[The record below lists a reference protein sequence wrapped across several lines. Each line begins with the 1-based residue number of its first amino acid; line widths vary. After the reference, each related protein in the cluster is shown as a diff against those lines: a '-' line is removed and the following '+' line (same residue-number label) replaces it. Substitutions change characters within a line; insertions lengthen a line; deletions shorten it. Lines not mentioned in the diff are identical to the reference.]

1 MNKKIILKIVILI
14 FSLWAIFVIID
25 CFRMHN
31 LGENSGGKPLI
42 TLYAKK
48 YENIE
53 QVETSDGKIE
63 VGESGTI
70 YIGLGYTKKY
80 YKKWQIDKSVAK
92 LGYSLDLFGFITI
105 DGFEYQ

>member
-31 LGENSGGKPLI
+31 LGENSV
-42 TLYAKK
+42 
-48 YENIE
+48 E